1 MPSTAEPLRR
11 VDDFDVVAFD
21 ADDTLWRSEDSF
33 NAAEARFA
41 ELLGPHVG
49 AGVDLDAALRAHER
63 ADVSIAGYGVKAFTL
78 SMVRAAVT
86 VTDGAVPGAVVGE
99 LVDMGRSMLQEPVH
113 LLANVPDVLAKVAA
127 EVRLVLIT
135 KGDLVHQTRKV
146 TTSGLEHHFES
157 IEIVLEKDIETYQ
170 RILGRL
176 GVEPARFCMIG
187 NSVRSDILPVMALG
201 GCAVHIPYH
210 LTWELERVDD
220 HDEDVTELAMMSD
233 VPAWLGIA

>member
-1 MPSTAEPLRR
+1 MPSTADRR
-11 VDDFDVVAFD
+11 IDEFDVVAFD

-33 NAAEARFA
+33 HAAEARFA
-41 ELLGPHVG
+41 ELLSPHVDR
-49 AGVDLDAALRAHER
+49 GVDLDAALRAHER

-99 LVDMGRSMLQEPVH
+99 LVDIGRSMLIEPVQ
-113 LLANVPDVLAKVAA
+113 LLPNVPEVLATMSAHT
-127 EVRLVLIT
+127 RLVLIT

-146 TTSGLEHHFES
+146 TTSGLEHHFDE
-157 IEIVLEKDIETYQ
+157 IEIVLEKDIEMYR

-176 GVEPARFCMIG
+176 GVTPERFCMIG

-201 GCAVHIPYH
+201 GSAIHIPYH

-220 HDEDVTELAMMSD
+220 HDQDVTELAMIAD
-233 VPAWLGIA
+233 VPAWFGIA